1 MLETLHIRN
10 YALINDSKMVFA
22 AGFTIITGETGAG
35 KSILLGALGLIVGNR
50 ADVNVL
56 SNKEEKCVVEAE
68 FSLPNTILKKVFEE
82 NDVDFEKQCIIRR
95 EILPNGK
102 SRAFVN
108 DTPVQLAFLKTI
120 GEQLIDIH
128 SQHETLL
135 LKDKNFQLDVV
146 DAYAKTQEEK
156 NNYQSA
162 FKKHS
167 EAQKAFHLFLED
179 KQKNTQDL
187 DYWTFQLEEL
197 TKAELKEGE
206 TELLEE
212 ELERVTHSAE
222 ILQNFQKAL
231 FELSESDENM
241 ISRLIQVN
249 QGLDRISNIN
259 THYADIAKRIQ
270 SVRIELEDLTREM
283 EAALT
288 DIEVSPERQ
297 EWIEDRLGLIFSL
310 QKKHQSSNT
319 SDLLQLQDELQEK
332 VNAVVF
338 ADEKEKTL
346 KKAVEKAQEEMQKA
360 AIALSEKRLKA
371 APQLGEDIQKVVR
384 LLGMEN
390 AVCAIQVTAEDK
402 FSIDGIDKIQFL
414 FTANVGMVPQPI
426 EKIASGGEISRYMLA
441 LKAIL
446 SGKKVLPT
454 ILFDEID
461 TGISGNIAHKVA
473 QVLHRMANNM
483 QIIAITHL
491 PQMAGKGN
499 VHLKVQKREE
509 KGKTVSFI
517 TTLNEEERVLEL
529 ASMLSGEKVTDE
541 AIQNARTLLQ

>member
-1 MLETLHIRN
+1 MLESLHIKN
-10 YALINDSKMVFA
+10 YALINDSKMDFA

-56 SNKEEKCVVEAE
+56 SNKDEKCVVEAS
-68 FSLPNTILKKVFEE
+68 FSLKNDGLKVVFQEH
-82 NDVDFEKQCIIRR
+82 DVDFDQHCIIRR

-108 DTPVQLAFLKTI
+108 DTPVQLSFLKTI

-146 DAYAKTQEEK
+146 DAYAQTQAEKTH
-156 NNYQSA
+156 YQTA
-162 FKKHS
+162 YKQHLQI
-167 EAQKAFHLFLED
+167 QKEYHTFLEN
-179 KQKNTQDL
+179 KQKSSQDL

-197 TKAELKEGE
+197 SKAELKEGE
-206 TELLEE
+206 TQQLEE
-212 ELERVTHSAE
+212 ELERVTHGAE
-222 ILQNFQKAL
+222 ILQSFQKAL
-231 FELSESDENM
+231 FEISESEEN
-241 ISRLIQVN
+241 ILTRLIQVKY
-249 QGLDRISNIN
+249 GLDKIAHMNDQ
-259 THYADIAKRIQ
+259 YGEIAKRIQ
-270 SVRIELEDLTREM
+270 SVRIELEDLAREI
-283 EAALT
+283 EVSLNE
-288 DIEVSPERQ
+288 IEVSPERQ
-297 EWIEDRLGLIFSL
+297 ELIEERLDLIYSL
-310 QKKHQSSNT
+310 QKKHQRASEVE
-319 SDLLQLQDELQEK
+319 LLQLQAELQEK
-332 VNAVVF
+332 VDAVVF
-338 ADEKEKTL
+338 ADEKENQL
-346 KKAVEKAQEEMQKA
+346 KKSLDKAWQEVEKWASR
-360 AIALSEKRLKA
+360 LSEKRSKA
-371 APQLGEDIQKVVR
+371 APKLSEDIQKVVR

-390 AVCAIQVTAEDK
+390 AICEILVADDAK
-402 FSIDGIDKIQFL
+402 FTIDGKDAIQFL
-414 FTANVGMVPQPI
+414 FTANVGMAPQAI

-509 KGKTVSFI
+509 NGRTVSFI
-517 TTLNEEERVLEL
+517 TPLNDEERVLEL
-529 ASMLSGEKVTDE
+529 ATMLSGEKVTEE

>member
-241 ISRLIQVN
+241 ISRLVQVN

-297 EWIEDRLGLIFSL
+297 EWIEDRLGLIFGL

-319 SDLLQLQDELQEK
+319 SELLKLQDELQEK

-346 KKAVEKAQEEMQKA
+346 KKAVDKAQEEMQKA

-529 ASMLSGEKVTDE
+529 ASMLSGEKVTEE